1 MLTSLNPLSQF
12 QIRILFHKNKKK
24 NITIN
29 IKIKNINMSLRC
41 FVITLDIFR
50 ISFLALL
57 SIFIIKI

>member
-29 IKIKNINMSLRC
+29 IKI
-41 FVITLDIFR
+41 T
-50 ISFLALL
+50 
-57 SIFIIKI
+57 KI